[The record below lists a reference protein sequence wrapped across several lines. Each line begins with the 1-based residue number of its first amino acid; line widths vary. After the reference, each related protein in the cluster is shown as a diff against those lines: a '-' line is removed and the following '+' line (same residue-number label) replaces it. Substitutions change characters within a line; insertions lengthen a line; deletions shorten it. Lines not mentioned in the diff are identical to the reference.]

1 MPRSFSIRAF
11 ALTLPLLAIGVV
23 SAQTPVVDCVV
34 QNAQT
39 GDLVAYFGYT
49 SNIPPVTIPP
59 GNSNAQLGGA
69 LIGTV
74 PTTFASTAEHILF
87 AVRFQPPATVSL
99 PPTSVSWTLNTKT
112 ATADSTM
119 VASPACQLPV
129 GQLITHF
136 GAQRRCWDLGATN
149 KSDPT
154 DDVDGDGFCTI
165 LDCTGPRGAQG
176 STGTAGSQGMQGP
189 PGPAGAV
196 PMFQTF
202 SSTPGTALATVSCST
217 TQFLVTGAGSCN
229 VPNQPGLGRVASSAA
244 SPAGNG
250 WSVSCNAGQATAV
263 AVCANK
269 L

>member
-11 ALTLPLLAIGVV
+11 ARALPLLAIGVV

-34 QNAQT
+34 QNAKT

-49 SNIPPVTIPP
+49 SNANPPVTIPP
-59 GNSNAQLGGA
+59 GNSNAQLGGI

-87 AVRFQPPATVSL
+87 AVRFHS
-99 PPTSVSWTLNTKT
+99 PTIVSWTLNTKT
-112 ATADSTM
+112 ATVDSTM
-119 VASPACQLPV
+119 VASPACQLAV
-129 GQLITHF
+129 GQPITQF
-136 GAQRRCWDLGATN
+136 LAVQRCWDHGATN
-149 KSDPT
+149 TCDPG
-154 DDVDGDGFCTI
+154 DDVDGDGYCTI
-165 LDCTGPRGAQG
+165 LDCIGPRGAQG
-176 STGTAGSQGMQGP
+176 STGTTGSQGIQGP
-189 PGPAGAV
+189 TGPAGAV

-202 SSTPGTALATVSCST
+202 SSTPGTANATVSCSP
-217 TQFLVTGAGSCN
+217 TQFLVTGGGSCN
-229 VPNQPGLGRVASSAA
+229 VPNQPGLGRVANSAA
-244 SPAGNG
+244 STPGNG